1 MNTVLSRP
9 SASAPVIKLPEP
21 GPSSFF
27 RPRNNGNQD
36 PFSPV
41 NENGS
46 FEFDR
51 VLKTGRV
58 CRRVKHKHVFRASW
72 KPAYLVL
79 RPNLLSV
86 YKDEET
92 TRLRVSVSLSEVT
105 AVAPVKSPRST
116 RRHVFGVFTPST
128 NYRFEAPTERDAD
141 EWITRI
147 RASIP
152 NDEHERALLG
162 LVKKQETPTINKQLV
177 DDTTDHSDFDHT
189 GRASSP
195 EPRHALSP
203 RIGTQNPPYIQDYSG
218 NELASHSEFSD
229 GPAPSRNRHL
239 RSMPSIHSLSLS
251 APEEK
256 SSFLPS
262 SSLPSSSLP
271 SSSLPST
278 TLPSKPADHG
288 ILRDPERVICQ
299 GYLQGLRIQ
308 GTVRQWKRLWVVL
321 RPKSLA
327 FYKDDSEY
335 SALKIVPMS
344 QVFDA
349 AEVDPM
355 SRSKKFCM
363 QIIAE
368 EKTYRLCTPD
378 EESLAR
384 WLGSLKSI
392 LAARR
397 KLDPVLGSSV

>member
-1 MNTVLSRP
+1 
-9 SASAPVIKLPEP
+9 
-21 GPSSFF
+21 
-27 RPRNNGNQD
+27 
-36 PFSPV
+36 
-41 NENGS
+41 
-46 FEFDR
+46 
-51 VLKTGRV
+51 
-58 CRRVKHKHVFRASW
+58 
-72 KPAYLVL
+72 
-79 RPNLLSV
+79 V

-92 TRLRVSVSLSEVT
+92 TRLRVSIPLSEVT
-105 AVAPVKSPRST
+105 AIAPVKSPRST

-141 EWITRI
+141 EWIQRL
-147 RASIP
+147 RATIP
-152 NDEHERALLG
+152 SDEDERALLG
-162 LVKKQETPTINKQLV
+162 LTKKRETPTIQKHLV
-177 DDTTDHSDFDHT
+177 DDTTDHSDF

-195 EPRHALSP
+195 EPRPARSP
-203 RIGTQNPPYIQDYSG
+203 QSRAQKLPYIQDYSG
-218 NELASHSEFSD
+218 NEMASYSEFSD
-229 GPAPSRNRHL
+229 GPAPARNSHL

-251 APEEK
+251 APEDK
-256 SSFLPS
+256 SVFPPS
-262 SSLPSSSLP
+262 SSLPSSFLP
-271 SSSLPST
+271 RDT
-278 TLPSKPADHG
+278 GKQAEHG

-327 FYKDDSEY
+327 FYKDDAEY
-335 SALKIVPMS
+335 SALKIIPMS

-368 EKTYRLCTPD
+368 EKTYRLCAPE

-397 KLDPVLGSSV
+397 KLDPALGSSV

>member
-9 SASAPVIKLPEP
+9 SASAP
-21 GPSSFF
+21 
-27 RPRNNGNQD
+27 D

-203 RIGTQNPPYIQDYSG
+203 RIGTQNPPLHSG
-218 NELASHSEFSD
+218 LLGQRTSFAF
-229 GPAPSRNRHL
+229 RVL
-239 RSMPSIHSLSLS
+239 RWARPF
-251 APEEK
+251 PE
-256 SSFLPS
+256 S
-262 SSLPSSSLP
+262 SSTINAFYTFVISFCARREILI
-271 SSSLPST
+271 
-278 TLPSKPADHG
+278 PAVV
-288 ILRDPERVICQ
+288 ISAIVICP
-299 GYLQGLRIQ
+299 IFIP
-308 GTVRQWKRLWVVL
+308 T
-321 RPKSLA
+321 
-327 FYKDDSEY
+327 FFI
-335 SALKIVPMS
+335 SAINYAS
-344 QVFDA
+344 
-349 AEVDPM
+349 
-355 SRSKKFCM
+355 
-363 QIIAE
+363 
-368 EKTYRLCTPD
+368 
-378 EESLAR
+378 
-384 WLGSLKSI
+384 
-392 LAARR
+392 
-397 KLDPVLGSSV
+397 

>member
-1 MNTVLSRP
+1 MNTLARP
-9 SASAPVIKLPEP
+9 SWNEGNPPIIKLPEP
-21 GPSSFF
+21 GPSSQF
-27 RPRNNGNQD
+27 RPPPRNSPNLG

-46 FEFDR
+46 FAFDR

-92 TRLRVSVSLSEVT
+92 TRLRVSISLSEVT
-105 AVAPVKSPRST
+105 AVAPVRSPRST

-128 NYRFEAPTERDAD
+128 NYRFEAPTERDAED
-141 EWITRI
+141 WIDRI
-147 RASIP
+147 RA
-152 NDEHERALLG
+152 
-162 LVKKQETPTINKQLV
+162 ETPGNEDEQAFLALTNKRELPAIHKQLV
-177 DDTTDHSDFDHT
+177 DETTDHSDFDLA

-195 EPRHALSP
+195 EPRNTLSP
-203 RIGTQNPPYIQDYSG
+203 RSKSTLPYIQDYSG
-218 NELASHSEFSD
+218 NEITSYSEFSD
-229 GPAPSRNRHL
+229 GPAPARNNQL

-251 APEEK
+251 APEDRAAARP
-256 SSFLPS
+256 SAHLPRETPKQPD
-262 SSLPSSSLP
+262 L
-271 SSSLPST
+271 
-278 TLPSKPADHG
+278 G

-327 FYKDDSEY
+327 FYKDEAEY
-335 SALKIVPMS
+335 SAIKIIPMS

-349 AEVDPM
+349 AEVDPL

-368 EKTYRLCTPD
+368 EKTYRLCAPE

-397 KLDPVLGSSV
+397 KLDPALGTSA